1 MAVLERKV
9 RPRCG
14 SCAGVT
20 LLVLK
25 SMAATI
31 VEARNLVKRYD
42 TFEAV
47 KGIDLTVET
56 GECFGL
62 LGPNGAGKSSTFR
75 MLCCISPITGGTL
88 TIGGMDVAT
97 QPRAIKAM
105 LGVVPQENNLDTD
118 LGVLQNLLVYGRYF
132 DMPKRLTEERAWE
145 VLRLFQLDDR
155 ANSKV
160 DTLSGGMKR
169 RLLIARALLNHPKVL
184 VLDEPTT
191 GLDPQARH
199 LIWQKLRA
207 LQSEGVTV
215 LLSTHYM
222 EEAAQLC
229 DRLAVMHEGMVLA
242 EGRPLDLISSNV
254 GEQVLEV
261 GLGETE
267 ASQVVGWL
275 DSAGQAVEVVEDR
288 IYIYGSGLD
297 AFKTRVIEEKLSL
310 TQRPT
315 TLEDVFLRLTGR
327 ALRE

>member
-1 MAVLERKV
+1 
-9 RPRCG
+9 
-14 SCAGVT
+14 
-20 LLVLK
+20 
-25 SMAATI
+25 
-31 VEARNLVKRYD
+31 
-42 TFEAV
+42 
-47 KGIDLTVET
+47 
-56 GECFGL
+56 
-62 LGPNGAGKSSTFR
+62 
-75 MLCCISPITGGTL
+75 
-88 TIGGMDVAT
+88 
-97 QPRAIKAM
+97 
-105 LGVVPQENNLDTD
+105 
-118 LGVLQNLLVYGRYF
+118 
-132 DMPKRLTEERAWE
+132 MPKRLTEERAWE

-155 ANSKV
+155 ANSRV

-229 DRLAVMHEGMVLA
+229 DRLAVMHEGIVLA
-242 EGRPLDLISSNV
+242 EGRPLELISSNV

-267 ASQVVGWL
+267 ASRVVGWL

-288 IYIYGSGLD
+288 IYIYGSG
-297 AFKTRVIEEKLSL
+297 IGCIQNE
-310 TQRPT
+310 
-315 TLEDVFLRLTGR
+315 GR
-327 ALRE
+327 

>member
-1 MAVLERKV
+1 M
-9 RPRCG
+9 
-14 SCAGVT
+14 
-20 LLVLK
+20 
-25 SMAATI
+25 
-31 VEARNLVKRYD
+31 
-42 TFEAV
+42 
-47 KGIDLTVET
+47 
-56 GECFGL
+56 
-62 LGPNGAGKSSTFR
+62 
-75 MLCCISPITGGTL
+75 
-88 TIGGMDVAT
+88 
-97 QPRAIKAM
+97 
-105 LGVVPQENNLDTD
+105 
-118 LGVLQNLLVYGRYF
+118 
-132 DMPKRLTEERAWE
+132 
-145 VLRLFQLDDR
+145 LRLFQLDDR

-169 RLLIARALLNHPKVL
+169 RLLIARALLNRPKVL